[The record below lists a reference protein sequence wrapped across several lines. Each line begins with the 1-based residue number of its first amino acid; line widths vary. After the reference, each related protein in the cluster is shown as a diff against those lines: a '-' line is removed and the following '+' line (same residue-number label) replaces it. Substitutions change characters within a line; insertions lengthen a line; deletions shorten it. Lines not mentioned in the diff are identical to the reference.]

1 MAIFRDESHENLMS
15 QEELIDN
22 QSFQW
27 TIDDPAFL
35 HIVHRKWPATLLYWI
50 QPIHGTQESTD
61 RQCSDGCAWKHQA
74 QVQLDQ
80 GGEGVK
86 NINRQLRIL
95 MDMEAE
101 EKVLPI
107 NSKDDKRKIFY
118 TIANNHVR
126 FYQAYIFLHK
136 DEMWRLGPDTFY
148 RMYIAPGIRTFISYR
163 AEAIARSYFIRKARQ
178 DKPWMCLI

>member
-1 MAIFRDESHENLMS
+1 M
-15 QEELIDN
+15 
-22 QSFQW
+22 
-27 TIDDPAFL
+27 
-35 HIVHRKWPATLLYWI
+35 
-50 QPIHGTQESTD
+50 
-61 RQCSDGCAWKHQA
+61 
-74 QVQLDQ
+74 
-80 GGEGVK
+80 K

-107 NSKDDKRKIFY
+107 NSKDDKRKTFY

-163 AEAIARSYFIRKARQ
+163 AEAIARSYFIRKAQQ